1 MSERHAYRC
10 TMGAT
15 LLDPSR
21 TLFRLWAPTCTE
33 VSLLLEGYPDLPM
46 HVAAGG
52 YFECI
57 APVGA
62 GARYRYRVGPDLIV
76 PDPASRAQPD
86 DVHGPSMVVDPRAFE
101 WRSTQWNGRN
111 WEQAV
116 IYEVHVGIAG
126 GFRALCDDLPRI
138 AALGITAIELMP
150 LSEFPGGRNWGYD
163 GVLPYAPES
172 SYGTVDDLKML
183 VDTAH
188 RIGLMVFLDVV
199 YNHFGPDGNYLAQY
213 AAPMFRAGSH
223 TAWGAAIDFRIPQVR
238 TYFLDNALYWLMEYR
253 FDGLRLDAVDAIPE
267 RDWLVE
273 LLVHVRACVE
283 PGRRVHLMLENR
295 NNDADLLRRGF
306 DAQWN
311 DDGHNVLHVLL
322 TGEHEGYYGNFQA
335 GTACEL
341 ATVLRDGFV
350 FHGQVEPVT
359 GQPRGSPSGDL
370 PATSFI
376 LFLQNHDQ
384 IGNRAFGERLDRLAD
399 PRALLAAY
407 ALLLLSP
414 QIPMLFMGEEWGSTR
429 PFLFFTSH
437 NAALGRIVRDGRRA
451 ELAAFSHFSD
461 PAVRETIPD
470 PNDPA
475 TFEASCLPK
484 SDRQS
489 ARAQDRINLI
499 THLLA
504 LRAKW
509 IVPRLR
515 DAHAL
520 DARAIGQAAV
530 IARWRMN
537 DGAVLTI
544 MLNLGPHAQA
554 DMPPCAD
561 RLVYAHPPPD
571 RGKGTPVVLS
581 GYGVMVFMTGDGHG

>member
-1 MSERHAYRC
+1 MSARHAYRT

-21 TLFRLWAPTCTE
+21 TLFRLWAPSCTQ
-33 VSLLLEGYPDLPM
+33 VSLLLDGYPDMPM
-46 HVAAGG
+46 QAAADG

-62 GARYRYRVGPDLIV
+62 GTRYRYRVGPDLIV

-101 WRSTQWNGRN
+101 WRSTQWNGRA

-138 AALGITAIELMP
+138 AALGVTAIELMP

-172 SYGTVDDLKML
+172 SYGTVDDLKTL

-188 RIGLMVFLDVV
+188 RIGLMVFVDVV
-199 YNHFGPDGNYLAQY
+199 YNHFGPDGNYLAEY

-223 TAWGAAIDFRIPQVR
+223 TAWGAALDFTVPQVQ
-238 TYFLDNALYWLMEYR
+238 TYFLDNALYWLMEFR
-253 FDGLRLDAVDAIPE
+253 FDGLRLDAVDAITP
-267 RDWLVE
+267 RDWLLD
-273 LLVHVRACVE
+273 LLARVRDCVE

-322 TGEHEGYYGNFQA
+322 TGEHEGYYGNFET
-335 GTACEL
+335 GTTREL
-341 ATVLRDGFV
+341 ATVLRDGFL

-359 GQPRGSPSGDL
+359 GLPRGSPGGDL

-384 IGNRAFGERLDRLAD
+384 IGNRAFGERLDALAD
-399 PRALLAAY
+399 PRALRVAY

-437 NAALGRIVRDGRRA
+437 HAALGHVVRDGRRK

-475 TFEASCLPK
+475 TFEASLLPK

-489 ARAQDRINLI
+489 ARAQDRINLT

-509 IVPRLR
+509 VIPRLR
-515 DAHAL
+515 GAHAL
-520 DARAIGQAAV
+520 DARAMGDSAV
-530 IARWRMN
+530 LARWRMN

-544 MLNLGPHAQA
+544 MLNLGAGVVA
-554 DMPPCAD
+554 DVPPCAD
-561 RLVYAHPPPD
+561 RLIYACPD
-571 RGKGTPVVLS
+571 EATHGGAGLP
-581 GYGVMVFMTGDGHG
+581 GYAIRVFMTEGGHG